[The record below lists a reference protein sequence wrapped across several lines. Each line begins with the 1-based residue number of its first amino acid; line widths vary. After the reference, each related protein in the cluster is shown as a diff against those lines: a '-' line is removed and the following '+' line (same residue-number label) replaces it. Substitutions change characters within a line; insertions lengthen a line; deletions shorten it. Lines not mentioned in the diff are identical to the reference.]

1 MQGLA
6 REEGL
11 PLSGKVVLVTRA
23 AGQEGALTE
32 RLAALGAEVLAMP
45 VIRVA
50 DPEDWGPADAAI
62 SALDTFDWLVLT
74 SSNGVERFFSRLV
87 ALGRDAGGLAGTR
100 VAVVGRATA
109 QALRARGLEPAM
121 VPESFRS
128 EGLVESFRSLPGS
141 NETRVLIARA
151 ADARELL
158 PDQLRALG
166 FDVSVV
172 PVYRLV
178 PVEPSPEALARLV
191 AGEVDIV
198 TLSSGGIAR
207 RFFEVLRQ
215 AGAEPL
221 EALRSVCVASI
232 GPVTSRALREL
243 GREPDVEA
251 AEADAGSLVGA
262 LVEALAGKA
271 C

>member
-1 MQGLA
+1 MQGDA
-6 REEGL
+6 REGGL

-32 RLAALGAEVLAMP
+32 RLVALGAEVLAMP

-50 DPEDWGPADAAI
+50 DPEHWGPADAAMK
-62 SALDTFDWLVLT
+62 ALDTFDWLVLT
-74 SSNGVERFFSRLV
+74 SSNGVERFFSRLD
-87 ALGRDAGGLAGTR
+87 ALGRDAGGVTGAR

-109 QALRARGLEPAM
+109 QALQARGLEPGM

-128 EGLVESFRSLPGS
+128 EGLVESFRSLPDPD
-141 NETRVLIARA
+141 ETRVLIARA

-172 PVYRLV
+172 PVYRLL
-178 PVEPSPEALARLV
+178 PADSSPEALARLV

-215 AGAEPL
+215 AGTEPL
-221 EALRSVCVASI
+221 KALRGVCVASI
-232 GPVTSRALREL
+232 GPVTSQALREL

-251 AEADAGSLVGA
+251 TEADAGSLVEA
-262 LVEALAGKA
+262 LVEALAGKVR
-271 C
+271 